1 MLIEIR
7 HVTTYRYE
15 TPARYSIQSLR
26 LTPPSFDGQDVLVW
40 NISAPGFDKHVE
52 YRDGF
57 GNLAHLATM
66 SGLHDGIT
74 IEASGIV
81 ETEDRCG
88 IVRGLNEVAPRRVF
102 LRESEKTAP
111 DKGIRALAHSV
122 SNGKVPKDVL
132 DCMHA
137 LMKAVQEA
145 VEYEIG
151 ATHEH
156 TSAAE
161 ALAAGK
167 GVCQDHAHIFISAAR
182 IIGIPA
188 RYVNG
193 YFLSGTIAPSEAHH
207 AWAEAWIDGLGWV
220 GFDPA
225 NGMCPTERYVRLAC
239 GFDAASASP
248 IRGTQR
254 GGENE
259 ALDVKVEVE
268 QQGGQQQQQ
277 QQ

>member
-15 TPARYSIQSLR
+15 TPVRYSIQSLR
-26 LTPPSFDGQDVLVW
+26 LTPPSFDGQDVTAW
-40 NISAPGFDKHVE
+40 TISAPGFE
-52 YRDGF
+52 TGIGYRDGF
-57 GNLAHLATM
+57 GNIVHLASV

-81 ETEDRCG
+81 ETEDRSG
-88 IVRGLNEVAPRRVF
+88 IVRGLTELAPRRVF
-102 LRESEKTAP
+102 LRETDRTVP
-111 DKGIRALAHSV
+111 DKGIRELARGV
-122 SNGKVPKDVL
+122 SNCKVPRNVL

-137 LMKAVQEA
+137 LMRAVQDA

-151 ATHEH
+151 STHHH
-156 TSAAE
+156 TTAAE
-161 ALAAGK
+161 ALAAGR
-167 GVCQDHAHIFISAAR
+167 GVCQDHAHVFISAAR
-182 IIGIPA
+182 IIGVPA

-193 YFLSGTIAPSEAHH
+193 YFLSGTLAPSEAAH

-225 NGMCPTERYVRLAC
+225 NGMCPTERYVRLAW
-239 GFDAASASP
+239 GFDAGSASP
-248 IRGTQR
+248 IRGIQR

-259 ALDVKVEVE
+259 ALDVRVEVD

-277 QQ
+277 Q

>member
-7 HVTTYRYE
+7 HVTTYRYD
-15 TPARYSIQSLR
+15 TPARYSIRSLR
-26 LTPPSFDGQDVLVW
+26 LTPPSFEGQDVLSW
-40 NISAPGFDKHVE
+40 TISAPGFEKQIS
-52 YRDGF
+52 YRDGL
-57 GNLAHLATM
+57 GNIVHLASA
-66 SGLHDGIT
+66 SGLHDGVV
-74 IEASGIV
+74 IEASGVV
-81 ETEDRCG
+81 ETEDRYG
-88 IVRGLNEVAPRRVF
+88 IVRGLDEPTPRRVF
-102 LRESEKTAP
+102 LRETPTTAP
-111 DKGIRALAHSV
+111 DKAIGDLARSV
-122 SNGKVPKDVL
+122 SNGKVPADTL

-137 LMKAVQEA
+137 LMRAVRDA
-145 VEYEIG
+145 VDYEIG

-161 ALAAGK
+161 AMAAGK
-167 GVCQDHAHIFISAAR
+167 GVCQDHAHVFISAAR
-182 IIGIPA
+182 VIGIPA

-193 YFLSGTIAPSEAHH
+193 YFLAGTLAPSEAHH
-207 AWAEAWIDGLGWV
+207 AWAEAWVDGLGWV

-239 GFDAASASP
+239 GFDANSASP

-277 QQ
+277 Q